1 MIINGLI
8 SVYYIYRCIHGGRI
22 QIDRE
27 QSLADIR
34 NGVVS
39 ILIATDV
46 ASRGIDIHDISLVI
60 NYDFP
65 LDIEEYIHRVG
76 RTGRAG
82 KTGSAITLF
91 STRDIA
97 HASALIDILKKSNQ
111 PVPKDLIKMTI
122 KH

>member
-1 MIINGLI
+1 M
-8 SVYYIYRCIHGGRI
+8 
-22 QIDRE
+22 
-27 QSLADIR
+27 R

-39 ILIATDV
+39 ILIATDI

-65 LDIEEYIHRVG
+65 LDIEEYVHRVG

-91 STRDIA
+91 SNKDG
-97 HASALIDILKKSNQ
+97 HNASALIDILKKSNQ
-111 PVPKDLIKMTI
+111 PVPKELTKMTV
-122 KH
+122 KN

>member
-1 MIINGLI
+1 M
-8 SVYYIYRCIHGGRI
+8 
-22 QIDRE
+22 
-27 QSLADIR
+27 
-34 NGVVS
+34 S

-65 LDIEEYIHRVG
+65 LNIEEYIHRVG

-91 STRDIA
+91 SNRDVA
-97 HASALIDILKKSNQ
+97 NASALIDILKKSNQ
-111 PVPKDLIKMTI
+111 FVPKDLIKMTV